1 MDEEEL
7 MSRLRRIGSQ
17 IDQVPEFVMDNAR
30 AAFLTRRID
39 EEFADLV
46 LDSSAE
52 GSQVR
57 GEGEYVRLLSYQR
70 ADVLLEVQL
79 DYSGELVSLNGL
91 ADGVSGE
98 VELEQSGERRTL
110 PIDLDGRFTA
120 QLPRGSVRFRLLAR
134 DGTAVTTGWVL
145 L

>member
-17 IDQVPEFVMDNAR
+17 IDQVPGFVLDNAR

-39 EEFADLV
+39 EELAELV
-46 LDSSAE
+46 MDSSVA

-57 GEGEYVRLLSYQR
+57 GDGEHVRLLSYHH
-70 ADVLLEVQL
+70 ADVLLEIKL
-79 DYSGELVSLNGL
+79 DYSGELVALSGL

-98 VELEQSGERRTL
+98 VEVEQGGERRIL
-110 PIDLDGRFTA
+110 PIGVDGAFTA
-120 QLPRGSVRFRLLAR
+120 ELPHGPVRFRLLAH
-134 DGTAVTTGWVL
+134 DGTTMTTSWAL